1 MTENGI
7 ESGWRLLVE
16 ISAALAA
23 RDDPGLDSALR
34 RANDGGARPVEVE
47 EALLQSYLFLGYP
60 ASLTGIARWREIAGP
75 PPAESDDLASP
86 ERLAAW
92 TERGARVCELVYG
105 RAYEKL
111 RRNIARAHPA
121 MDRWMVAEGYGKVLG
136 RPELPLRV
144 RELCNVAILAATGW
158 EPQLHSHLRGA
169 LHAGATS
176 AEVEE
181 ALEIG
186 LCSVAAEEATR
197 ARDLWNRVR
206 SAHGEETHDV
216 H

>member
-1 MTENGI
+1 MEPD
-7 ESGWRLLVE
+7 SRLLVE

-23 RDDPGLDSALR
+23 RDDLRLDGALQ
-34 RANDGGARPVEVE
+34 RANEGGASPVEVE

-60 ASLTGIARWREIAGP
+60 AALTGIARWREIAGP
-75 PPAESDDLASP
+75 PPAESDDLATP
-86 ERLAAW
+86 ERLDAW
-92 TERGARVCELVYG
+92 TERGANVCELVYG
-105 RAYEKL
+105 RAYGKL

-136 RPELPLRV
+136 RPELALRI
-144 RELCNVAILAATGW
+144 RELCNVAVLAATSW

-169 LHAGATS
+169 LHAGATP

-186 LCSVAAEEATR
+186 LRSIAAVDATR
-197 ARDLWNRVR
+197 ARDLWKRVR
-206 SAHGEETHDV
+206 SAHGGDAHDV

>member
-1 MTENGI
+1 MEDCLEPGA
-7 ESGWRLLVE
+7 RLLVE

-23 RDDPGLDSALR
+23 RDDHRLIGALR

-60 ASLTGIARWREIAGP
+60 AALTGIARWREISGP
-75 PPAESDDLASP
+75 PPAESDDLTSP
-86 ERLAAW
+86 ERVTAW
-92 TERGARVCELVYG
+92 AERGARVCELVYG

-111 RRNIARAHPA
+111 RRNIIRAHPA
-121 MDRWMVAEGYGKVLG
+121 MDRWMIAEGYGKVLG
-136 RPELPLRV
+136 RPELALRI
-144 RELCNVAILAATGW
+144 RELCTIAILAATGW

-186 LCSVAAEEATR
+186 LSTVTAREAMR
-197 ARDLWNRVR
+197 ARDLWNRVQ
-206 SAHGEETHDV
+206 SAHGNEAHDV

>member
-1 MTENGI
+1 MSRKGLEPV
-7 ESGWRLLVE
+7 SRLLVE
-16 ISAALAA
+16 ISAAVAA
-23 RDDPGLDSALR
+23 RDDRRLDEALR
-34 RANDGGARPVEVE
+34 KAKDGAARQIEIE
-47 EALLQSYLFLGYP
+47 ETLLQSYLFLGYP
-60 ASLTGIARWREIAGP
+60 AALTAIARWREIAGP
-75 PPAESDDLASP
+75 PPAESDGLASP
-86 ERLAAW
+86 GSLDAW

-111 RRNIARAHPA
+111 RRNVGRAHPA

-136 RPELPLRV
+136 RPGLSLRV
-144 RELCNVAILAATGW
+144 RELCNVAVLAATSW

-176 AEVEE
+176 EQVEQ

-186 LCSVAAEEATR
+186 LQSVASEPATR
-197 ARDLWNRVR
+197 ARRLWSRVR
-206 SAHGEETHDV
+206 AAHGEEALDV

>member
-1 MTENGI
+1 MTVGGMKPG
-7 ESGWRLLVE
+7 SRLLVE

-23 RDDPGLDSALR
+23 RDDLRLDGALHQ
-34 RANDGGARPVEVE
+34 ANEGGAKPVEVE

-60 ASLTGIARWREIAGP
+60 AALTGIARWREIAGP
-75 PPAESDDLASP
+75 PPAESDDLATP
-86 ERLAAW
+86 ERLDAW
-92 TERGARVCELVYG
+92 TERGTRVCELVYG
-105 RAYEKL
+105 RAYGKL

-136 RPELPLRV
+136 RPELALRT
-144 RELCNVAILAATGW
+144 RELCNVAVLAATSW

-186 LCSVAAEEATR
+186 LRSIAAEDAAR
-197 ARDLWNRVR
+197 ARDLWKRVR
-206 SAHGEETHDV
+206 SAHGGDAHDV

>member
-1 MTENGI
+1 MTTGGMEPD
-7 ESGWRLLVE
+7 SRLLVE

-23 RDDPGLDSALR
+23 RDDLRLDGALQ
-34 RANDGGARPVEVE
+34 RAHEGGASPVEVE

-60 ASLTGIARWREIAGP
+60 AALTGIARWREIAGP
-75 PPAESDDLASP
+75 PPAESDDLATP
-86 ERLAAW
+86 ERLDAW
-92 TERGARVCELVYG
+92 TERGASVCELVYG
-105 RAYEKL
+105 RAYGKL

-136 RPELPLRV
+136 RPELALQI
-144 RELCNVAILAATGW
+144 RELCNVAVLAATSW

-169 LHAGATS
+169 LHAGATP

-186 LCSVAAEEATR
+186 LRSIAVADATR
-197 ARDLWNRVR
+197 ARNLWKRVR
-206 SAHGEETHDV
+206 SAHGGDAHDV

>member
-1 MTENGI
+1 MTTDGLTPD
-7 ESGWRLLVE
+7 SRLLVE

-23 RDDPGLDSALR
+23 RDDLRLDQALT
-34 RANDGGARPVEVE
+34 RAKQGGAGQIEVE

-60 ASLTGIARWREIAGP
+60 AALTGIARWREIAGP
-75 PPAESDDLASP
+75 PVAESDDLSGP
-86 ERLAAW
+86 EHLEAW
-92 TERGARVCELVYG
+92 GIRGARVCELVYG
-105 RAYEKL
+105 RAYGKL

-136 RPELPLRV
+136 RPGLSLRI
-144 RELCNVAILAATGW
+144 RELCNVAVLAATSW

-169 LHAGATS
+169 LHAGATPT
-176 AEVEE
+176 EVEE

-186 LCSVAAEEATR
+186 LRSIDIEDATR
-197 ARDLWNRVR
+197 ARDLWRRVR
-206 SAHGEETHDV
+206 SAHGGESHDV

>member
-1 MTENGI
+1 MEPD
-7 ESGWRLLVE
+7 SRLLVE

-23 RDDPGLDSALR
+23 RDDLRLDVALH
-34 RANDGGARPVEVE
+34 RASEGGAQPVEVE

-60 ASLTGIARWREIAGP
+60 AALTGIARWREIAGP
-75 PPAESDDLASP
+75 PPSESDDLATP
-86 ERLAAW
+86 ERLDAW
-92 TERGARVCELVYG
+92 TERGASVCELVYG
-105 RAYEKL
+105 RAYGKL

-136 RPELPLRV
+136 RPELALRT
-144 RELCNVAILAATGW
+144 RELCNVAVLAATCW

-186 LCSVAAEEATR
+186 LEAVAAEDAAR
-197 ARDLWNRVR
+197 ARDLWKRVR
-206 SAHGEETHDV
+206 SAHGGDAHDV

>member
-16 ISAALAA
+16 ISVALAA

-75 PPAESDDLASP
+75 PPGESDELASP
-86 ERLAAW
+86 DGLMEW

-111 RRNIARAHPA
+111 RGNIGRVHPA

-136 RPELPLRV
+136 RPGLSLRV
-144 RELCNVAILAATGW
+144 RELCNVAVLAATTW

-176 AEVEE
+176 TEVEE

-186 LCSVAAEEATR
+186 LKSIPSEDAER
-197 ARDLWNRVR
+197 ARRLWNRVR
-206 SAHGEETHDV
+206 SAHGEEVHDV